1 MKEEFLRN
9 ITGNQGIIHKVT
21 RIYCDN
27 VDDRK
32 DLFQEILIQLWKSY
46 GSFKEQSKFST
57 WMYRVAINTAI
68 TAFKK
73 GSRQK
78 AKTQF
83 VSEIPSIADDDYD
96 DELEENLNLL
106 HTAIGQLT
114 GIEKSIVLL
123 YLEDKSYEEIAE
135 ITGITQ
141 NYVRVKMNR
150 IKKKLESLIK
160 KKGKWN

>member
-9 ITGNQGIIHKVT
+9 ITANQGIIHKVT

-68 TAFKK
+68 TAFKR
-73 GSRQK
+73 GSRKKDK
-78 AKTQF
+78 ALF
-83 VSEIPSIADDDYD
+83 VREMPSIADEVYD
-96 DELEENLNLL
+96 DDLEQNLILL
-106 HTAIGQLT
+106 HTAIAQLT

-160 KKGKWN
+160 GKG

>member
-1 MKEEFLRN
+1 MKEEFLQN
-9 ITGNQGIIHKVT
+9 ITSNQAIIHKVT

-57 WMYRVAINTAI
+57 WMYRVSINTAI
-68 TAFKK
+68 TAFKRGARK
-73 GSRQK
+73 NLKS
-78 AKTQF
+78 QF
-83 VSEIPSIADDDYD
+83 VQELPQIVD
-96 DELEENLNLL
+96 DEYDTDLEENLNML
-106 HTAIGQLT
+106 HEAIGQLT
-114 GIEKSIVLL
+114 GIEKSIILL

-150 IKKKLESLIK
+150 IKKKLESLM
-160 KKGKWN
+160 KGKG

>member
-1 MKEEFLRN
+1 MKEEFLQN
-9 ITGNQGIIHKVT
+9 ITSNQAIIHKVT

-27 VDDRK
+27 VDNRK

-68 TAFKK
+68 TAFKRGAK
-73 GSRQK
+73 KNLK
-78 AKTQF
+78 AQYVKDLPP
-83 VSEIPSIADDDYD
+83 VADDEYD
-96 DELEENLNLL
+96 TDLEENLNML

-114 GIEKSIVLL
+114 GIEKSIILL

-135 ITGITQ
+135 ILHTT
-141 NYVRVKMNR
+141 VPAV
-150 IKKKLESLIK
+150 ESLLFRARQQLK
-160 KKGKWN
+160 KQLSD

>member
-1 MKEEFLRN
+1 VKEEFLKN
-9 ITGNQGIIHKVT
+9 ITENQGIIHKVT

-32 DLFQEILIQLWKSY
+32 DLFQEILIQLWNSY
-46 GSFKEQSKFST
+46 GSFREQSKFST
-57 WMYRVAINTAI
+57 WMYRVSINTAI

-73 GSRQK
+73 GARN
-78 AKTQF
+78 AKN
-83 VSEIPSIADDDYD
+83 SPLGKEINTLVDETYD
-96 DELEENLNLL
+96 FEVEENINRLYQ
-106 HTAIGQLT
+106 AIGQLT
-114 GIEKSIVLL
+114 GIEKSIILL
-123 YLEDKSYEEIAE
+123 YLEEKPYEDIAE

-160 KKGKWN
+160 GI

>member
-1 MKEEFLRN
+1 MKEEFLQN
-9 ITGNQGIIHKVT
+9 ITSNQAIIHKVT

-46 GSFKEQSKFST
+46 SSFKEQSKFST

-68 TAFKK
+68 TAFKRGVK
-73 GSRQK
+73 KNIK
-78 AKTQF
+78 AQF
-83 VSEIPSIADDDYD
+83 VKDLPPVVD
-96 DELEENLNLL
+96 DEYDTDLEENLNLL
-106 HTAIGQLT
+106 HAAIGQLT
-114 GIEKSIVLL
+114 GIEKSIILL
-123 YLEDKSYEEIAE
+123 YLEDKSYEDIAE

-150 IKKKLESLIK
+150 IKKKLESLM
-160 KKGKWN
+160 KGTA

>member
-9 ITGNQGIIHKVT
+9 ITVNQGILHKVT
-21 RIYCDN
+21 RIYCDD

-68 TAFKK
+68 TAFKR
-73 GSRQK
+73 GSRRPVNSM
-78 AKTQF
+78 F
-83 VSEIPSIADDDYD
+83 IREIPSIADDVYDY
-96 DELEENLNLL
+96 ELEDNLNLL

-114 GIEKSIVLL
+114 GIEKSIILL
-123 YLEDKSYEEIAE
+123 YLEEKSYEEIAE

-160 KKGKWN
+160 KKT